1 MFKKDNFIVSTNH
14 YSFTFSLAIFVAMDA
29 TIRYTR
35 KVPIWKFIGG
45 IAAILV
51 GIYGLFNLEFL
62 MLVPILFG
70 ILMIKTEGSEI
81 DLESKTYRKTLSF
94 LGIKF
99 GSWNSLENPEYISVF
114 NTTEDITVRALS
126 AETTNSFPIIVLN
139 IFYGR
144 NKKITV
150 YKTKDI
156 KDAFD
161 VASHIADALLIDLL
175 DATAPNDY
183 KWVDKNILRDKRELV
198 YID

>member
-1 MFKKDNFIVSTNH
+1 
-14 YSFTFSLAIFVAMDA
+14 MDA
-29 TIRYTR
+29 IIKYTR
-35 KVPIWKFIGG
+35 KVPFWKLIAG

-51 GIYGLFNLEFL
+51 GLYGLFYLEFL

-70 ILMIKTEGSEI
+70 LLLLKTEGSEI
-81 DLESKTYRKTLSF
+81 NLQSNTYRKTTSF
-94 LGIKF
+94 LGITF
-99 GSWNSLENPEYISVF
+99 GAWRNLNNPEYISIF
-114 NTTEDITVRALS
+114 NTTEDITLRALT

-139 IFYGR
+139 IFYEK

-150 YKTKDI
+150 YKTKNI

-175 DATAPNDY
+175 DATEKGDY
-183 KWVDKNILRDKRELV
+183 KWIDKDHLREKGEIV